1 MSRHGGADPGGN
13 DGGIAMIDTD
23 ASAPYGFEEFER
35 RDHRRRARRTVL
47 QRGVAASF
55 AVMGIALLRAVVNTP
70 GGPPAP
76 ESAVAAAPSPAAV
89 TPEFEEPALVDLSQL
104 AQRSDLEDRIAWF
117 DMQITEGRAY
127 AAPADELASLAA
139 TRAQLE
145 RSLQQVSYAHM
156 LMTL

>member
-1 MSRHGGADPGGN
+1 M
-13 DGGIAMIDTD
+13 
-23 ASAPYGFEEFER
+23 
-35 RDHRRRARRTVL
+35 
-47 QRGVAASF
+47 
-55 AVMGIALLRAVVNTP
+55 
-70 GGPPAP
+70 
-76 ESAVAAAPSPAAV
+76 
-89 TPEFEEPALVDLSQL
+89 DLSQL